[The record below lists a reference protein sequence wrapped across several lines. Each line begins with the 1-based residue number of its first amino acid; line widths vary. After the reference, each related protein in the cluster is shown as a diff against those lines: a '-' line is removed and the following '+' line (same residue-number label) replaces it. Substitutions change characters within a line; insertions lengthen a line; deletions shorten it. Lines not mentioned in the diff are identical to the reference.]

1 MQIKQQH
8 LIFIALATLF
18 SLVAVCLWLSQGN
31 PTKLGTVD
39 LQALLLEQ
47 SQNLAKTYT
56 SGQVPPK
63 VMQSIVESIQ
73 EIISDYGK
81 AHKITL
87 LVKGAVLTHDLPDYT
102 TTFAELLS
110 TTSNH
115 LEN

>member
-18 SLVAVCLWLSQGN
+18 SLVAVCLWLSQGK
-31 PTKLGTVD
+31 PKLGTVD
-39 LQALLLEQ
+39 LQVLLLEQ
-47 SQNLAKTYT
+47 SQNLAKTYP

-63 VMQSIVESIQ
+63 VMQAIVESIK

-81 AHKITL
+81 AHKVTL
-87 LVKGAVLTHDLPDYT
+87 LAKGAVITNNLPDYT
-102 TTFAELLS
+102 AIFAELLS

>member
-1 MQIKQQH
+1 MQIKQQNM
-8 LIFIALATLF
+8 IFSAISVLF
-18 SLVAVCLWLSQGN
+18 GVVAVCLWLSQGK
-31 PTKLGTVD
+31 PKLGTVD
-39 LQALLLEQ
+39 LQVLLLEQ
-47 SQNLAKTYT
+47 SQNLAKTYP

-63 VMQSIVESIQ
+63 VMQAIVESIK